1 MEKHHADAA
10 SLGFPDVD
18 WTQLPPGAAAV
29 SFAAPSGRLAGV
41 GMGGPPSEPVLLAPG
56 AMGSKEDFSLMMPV
70 LAAAGYYTVS
80 YDLAGHYGS
89 AAAGP
94 ENLVPPRRH
103 YDYGLFV
110 DDLLAV
116 LALLGPSHVVG
127 HSFSGI
133 VAQAAYAK
141 SPGMFRS
148 LSLISCPPVP
158 GLSFRGVRRIG
169 WLAPLA
175 GDRISAALI
184 VWGVRHNIIPVPP
197 SRLRFVH
204 QRFEITRRD
213 AVRDVVSLMRHAP
226 DLRAVIAAAPVPKF
240 VAVGSNDVWPLD
252 LHARFARDVGAR
264 ITVYRTG
271 HSPSESCPEDLSR
284 DLLTVFRAA
293 LGPQEP
299 SHRPENRRNRA
310 S

>member
-1 MEKHHADAA
+1 MGKHSAHAG
-10 SLGFPDVD
+10 SMGFPDID
-18 WTQLPPGAAAV
+18 WTLLPPRAAAG
-29 SFAAPSGRLAGV
+29 SFAAPSGRLATV
-41 GMGGPPSEPVLLAPG
+41 VLGGPPSEPVLLVPG
-56 AMGSKEDFSLMMPV
+56 AMGSKEDFSLMMPP
-70 LAAAGYYTVS
+70 LAAAGYYTFS

-103 YDYGLFV
+103 YDYRLFV
-110 DDLLAV
+110 DDMLAV
-116 LALLGPSHVVG
+116 LEHLGPSHVVG

-133 VAQAAYAK
+133 VAQAAYAT
-141 SPGMFRS
+141 SPGLFRS

-184 VWGVRHNIIPVPP
+184 VWGVRRNIIPVPP

-204 QRFEITRRD
+204 HRFETTRMD

-226 DLRAVIAAAPVPKF
+226 DYRAVIAAAPVPKF
-240 VAVGSNDVWPLD
+240 VAVGSNDVWPLEM
-252 LHARFARDVGAR
+252 HTRFARDIGAR
-264 ITVYRTG
+264 VTVYQTG
-271 HSPSESCPEDLSR
+271 HSPSESCPEELSR
-284 DLLTVFRAA
+284 DLRTIFTAPPAR
-293 LGPQEP
+293 QEP
-299 SHRPENRRNRA
+299 APENRGNRA